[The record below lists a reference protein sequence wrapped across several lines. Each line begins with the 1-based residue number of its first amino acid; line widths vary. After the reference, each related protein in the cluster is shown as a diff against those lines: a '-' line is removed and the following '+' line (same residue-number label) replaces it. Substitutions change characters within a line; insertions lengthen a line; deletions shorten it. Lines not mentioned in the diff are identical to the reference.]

1 MSGNTRTGGRSF
13 APSAWPRLTSV
24 LPPRAGTLPGGGVLR
39 RLAGPALLLA
49 LWEVATALSGVDPE
63 LLPGPYDVALAA
75 RELIGSGELLANLWV
90 SLLRVAQG
98 LAIGVAAGT
107 VVALAAGLQRGA
119 GEVLDSTVQVLKAI
133 PVFALLPLFIVWTGI
148 GEAPKIA
155 LIAVTAALPAYINI
169 FSAIRDVDAE
179 LMDVARCL
187 RLSRLSIV
195 FDILLP
201 ASASGFLSGLR
212 IALTSAWLAL
222 IFAETINAKAGLG
235 HLMSDAQMAF
245 RMDIIMLVVAIYAVL
260 GLAGYGVVLTLETVL
275 LPWRRGFGGL

>member
-1 MSGNTRTGGRSF
+1 
-13 APSAWPRLTSV
+13 
-24 LPPRAGTLPGGGVLR
+24 
-39 RLAGPALLLA
+39 
-49 LWEVATALSGVDPE
+49 
-63 LLPGPYDVALAA
+63 
-75 RELIGSGELLANLWV
+75 
-90 SLLRVAQG
+90 
-98 LAIGVAAGT
+98 
-107 VVALAAGLQRGA
+107 
-119 GEVLDSTVQVLKAI
+119 
-133 PVFALLPLFIVWTGI
+133 
-148 GEAPKIA
+148 
-155 LIAVTAALPAYINI
+155 
-169 FSAIRDVDAE
+169 VDAE

-195 FDILLP
+195 VDILLP